1 MKQNLIIGTE
11 TALVCI
17 MSLLFVCILSLLFL
31 LRQIIQ
37 GARERKNDLHY

>member
-1 MKQNLIIGTE
+1 MKQNLIIGIE

-17 MSLLFVCILSLLFL
+17 MSLLFVCVLSLLFL

-37 GARERKNDLHY
+37 EAKERKNELHY